1 MVNDKI
7 KAFAPATV
15 ANVSCG
21 FDILGFAIEE
31 PGDEI
36 EIEFKKT
43 PGITIE
49 SISGDNGKLP
59 LDPALNSA
67 SVAIQSYI
75 NHINYKD
82 GINLNLYKKMPISSG
97 MGSSAASAV
106 AAVFGANTLLG
117 SPLKKEELL
126 PFILEGEKIACGTAH
141 ADNAAASLLGGFIL
155 VRSYNPIDI
164 VSINYPEDL
173 ITIVIHP
180 NLKIDT
186 KIARGLLKDTIKL
199 SDAISQWGNVAGLIS
214 GLHQKNYELISR
226 SLVDNIAEPKRSN
239 LITGFNDVKKIAL
252 QSGAIGCG
260 ISGSGPSMFALCK
273 DINKA
278 NSIAT
283 KMKNAF
289 AEHCIKSNFYI
300 SKINANGAIIIK

>member
-1 MVNDKI
+1 MVNEKI

-59 LDPALNSA
+59 LDPKLNSA

-75 NHINYKD
+75 NHINYKG

-106 AAVFGANTLLG
+106 AAVFGTNTLLG
-117 SPLKKEELL
+117 SPLTKEELL
-126 PFILEGEKIACGTAH
+126 PLPTSALKPSKRISILSVKACREDPTIDNTKSHGELTGPPKEGIFI
-141 ADNAAASLLGGFIL
+141 
-155 VRSYNPIDI
+155 
-164 VSINYPEDL
+164 
-173 ITIVIHP
+173 
-180 NLKIDT
+180 
-186 KIARGLLKDTIKL
+186 
-199 SDAISQWGNVAGLIS
+199 
-214 GLHQKNYELISR
+214 
-226 SLVDNIAEPKRSN
+226 
-239 LITGFNDVKKIAL
+239 
-252 QSGAIGCG
+252 
-260 ISGSGPSMFALCK
+260 
-273 DINKA
+273 
-278 NSIAT
+278 
-283 KMKNAF
+283 
-289 AEHCIKSNFYI
+289 
-300 SKINANGAIIIK
+300 